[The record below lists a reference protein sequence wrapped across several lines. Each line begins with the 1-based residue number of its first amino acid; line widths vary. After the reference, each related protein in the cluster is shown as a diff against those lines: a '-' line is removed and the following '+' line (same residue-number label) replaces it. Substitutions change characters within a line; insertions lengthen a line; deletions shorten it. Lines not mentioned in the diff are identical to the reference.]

1 MRVQCSWQIPPNKAA
16 EDVQRCRAK
25 AQYDLTIQRGFE
37 KTCAHLRCANSM
49 NTDHPLQSLS
59 SFEVLESL
67 NQIAHCSRNLQEP
80 PGISRNLQE
89 SPGTS
94 RVQNFLFKRLFPSA
108 KDPRTSPR
116 SSNCFPDSCGVPIS
130 PVDKLPKFAC
140 AA

>member
-80 PGISRNLQE
+80 PGISR
-89 SPGTS
+89 
-94 RVQNFLFKRLFPSA
+94 VQNFLFKRLFPSA
-108 KDPRTSPR
+108 KDLRTSPR
-116 SSNCFPDSCGVPIS
+116 SSNGRPIAFLIRAVFLSVPSINFQNLHV
-130 PVDKLPKFAC
+130 PHELDA
-140 AA
+140 